1 MLKLSSVKI
10 NVDATKYAGRFF
22 LTAENGEGEELH
34 PSQWKSQL
42 FLWHEDT
49 HYGTLL
55 QDRMAD
61 GGIVV
66 SHWELLTLLAQE
78 HFSGMVE
85 WDWDETGQACNAI
98 APVLYEAIEAGRWL
112 PRFDEWQETGLQFHI
127 PDEVWENFNEDFW
140 QQDLPD
146 GPSLAALTQQW
157 FEGSLNEAMAAG
169 GSEAM
174 KRIQK
179 LKEST
184 LTSEELHAYFDEK
197 RWSEW
202 IRGEEDEE
210 LPFSIGLR
218 ISEPLDEDET
228 WQLETILRDRKREK
242 RVISLTEDT
251 VPAGW
256 KPYLPQV
263 REEQERWLKMIPMLR
278 ESDGTLTDSLSEHD
292 AWDFLSVLSE
302 KLIDLD
308 IEILLPSWW
317 EAMKDAQVL
326 VKAKLKNTD
335 TSYRPSFVGLNAML
349 DFDWRLSM
357 NGVNLSEDDFNK
369 LVDDQRRLVKIRGQ
383 WMKLDP
389 AMIRRIQQMMT
400 KAKQEGISIQDMLE
414 QELVPRDE
422 EDGALDDE
430 DDEYDPYK
438 YARIQLELNRSLKK
452 LVSQLTNVSSI
463 PLVETPDA
471 FHGELRPYQ
480 QLGMSWMLFLRK
492 FGFGACLADDMGLGK
507 TVQLITYLL
516 HIRSDEKPETPAL
529 IIAPTSVL
537 GNWQREI
544 EKFAPDLKVHLHY
557 GSSRA
562 KEEKFFERISGMDI
576 VLTSYGLSHIDF
588 DELSGVEW
596 SCISLDEAQNIKNA
610 NTKQSRAIRKL
621 NGKHHVALTGT
632 PMENRLSELWSIF
645 DFLNHGYLGGFT
657 QYQKNYIAPIEKDE
671 SQEKVRE
678 LQAKIKPFLLRRTKK
693 DPEVELNLP
702 EKIEQKEYC
711 SLTAEQAALYEQ
723 LVQETLTKVETL
735 SGFERKGLILQM
747 LNQLK
752 QLCNHPAL
760 YLKEPDP
767 RSILTRSEK
776 MQKLKDI
783 VEAALESGE
792 GTLIFTQYISMG
804 EMIQEVMKKE
814 FGVDVPF
821 LNGSMAKAKRDELVD
836 RFQNGEF
843 PVFLLSLKAGGTGL
857 NLTAANHVVHYD
869 RWWNPAVEN
878 QATDRAYRIGQKR
891 FVHVHKLV
899 SSGTLEEKIDAMLE
913 KKQAL
918 NDEIIRS
925 DQWVTEL
932 SDQDLQS
939 LLVLE

>member
-10 NVDATKYAGRFF
+10 NVNTTEYEDRFF
-22 LTAENGEGEELH
+22 ITAENDEGKLLPPKE
-34 PSQWKSQL
+34 WKSQL
-42 FLWHEDT
+42 FLWHEESY
-49 HYGTLL
+49 YGTLL
-55 QDRMAD
+55 EDSVN
-61 GGIVV
+61 GITVTQ
-66 SHWELLTLLAQE
+66 WQLLTLLAGE
-78 HFSGMVE
+78 HFSSMIQ
-85 WDWDETGQACNAI
+85 WDWDETGQACIAI
-98 APVLYEAIEAGRWL
+98 APVIYEAVEAGRWL
-112 PRFDEWQETGLQFHI
+112 PRFEEWQEKGLQFHI
-127 PDEVWENFNEDFW
+127 PDEVWSNFNDEFW
-140 QQDLPD
+140 EEELPD
-146 GPSLAALTQQW
+146 GGPSLKNLTENW
-157 FEGSLNEAMAAG
+157 FQGALNEAMASG
-169 GSEAM
+169 GSSAM
-174 KRIQK
+174 QRIQK

-184 LTSEELHAYFDEK
+184 LTSEELDAYFDEK

-202 IRGEEDEE
+202 IAGEDEE

-218 ISEPLDEDET
+218 ISEPLDEDES
-228 WQLETILRDRKREK
+228 WELETILRDRKK
-242 RVISLTEDT
+242 TNRVISLAEDT
-251 VPAGW
+251 VPPSW
-256 KPYLPQV
+256 KKHLPDV
-263 REEQERWLKMIPMLR
+263 SEEQERWMKMMPILR
-278 ESDGTLTDSLSEHD
+278 DVDGSLRTALGEHD

-357 NGVNLSEDDFNK
+357 NGVNLSEDDFNQ
-369 LVDDQRRLVKIRGQ
+369 LVDNQRRLVKIRGQ

-414 QELVPRDE
+414 QELVPRDSDE
-422 EDGALDDE
+422 SELEPDDDE
-430 DDEYDPYK
+430 HDPYK
-438 YARIQLELNRSLKK
+438 YAKIQLELNRSMKK
-452 LVSQLTNVSSI
+452 MIHQLTNVSSI
-463 PLVETPDA
+463 PLTETPDA
-471 FHGELRPYQ
+471 FIGELRPYQ

-507 TVQLITYLL
+507 TVQLITYLQ
-516 HIRSDEKPETPAL
+516 HVKETEKPETPSL
-529 IIAPTSVL
+529 IVAPTSVL
-537 GNWQREI
+537 GNWQREL

-557 GSSRA
+557 GPTRTKGEQFA
-562 KEEKFFERISGMDI
+562 KEIKGIDV

-588 DELSGVEW
+588 EELSEVDW
-596 SCISLDEAQNIKNA
+596 TSISLDEAQNIKNA

-621 NGKHHVALTGT
+621 SGKHHIALTGT

-671 SQEKVRE
+671 SEEKVKE

-702 EKIEQKEYC
+702 EKLEQKEYC
-711 SLTAEQAALYEQ
+711 HLTTEQAALYEQ
-723 LVQETLTKVETL
+723 LVKDTLAKIETL

-767 RSILTRSEK
+767 KSILSRSEK

-783 VEAALESGE
+783 VETALESGE
-792 GTLIFTQYISMG
+792 ACLIFTQYISMG
-804 EMIQEVMKKE
+804 EMIQEVMKEE
-814 FGVDVPF
+814 FNVDVPF
-821 LNGSMAKAKRDELVD
+821 LNGSMAKGKRDELVEK
-836 RFQNGEF
+836 FQNGNF

-878 QATDRAYRIGQKR
+878 QATDRAYRIGQQR

-899 SSGTLEEKIDAMLE
+899 SSGTLEEKIDAMLT

-932 SDQDLQS
+932 SDKDLES

>member
-1 MLKLSSVKI
+1 MSIQLNMKTASSLQPKMMKVSLLPPK
-10 NVDATKYAGRFF
+10 D
-22 LTAENGEGEELH
+22 
-34 PSQWKSQL
+34 WKSQL
-42 FLWHEDT
+42 FLWHEESY
-49 HYGTLL
+49 YGTLL
-55 QDRMAD
+55 NDS
-61 GGIVV
+61 IVKNGVKV
-66 SHWELLTLLAQE
+66 SKWQLLTLLAGEQ
-78 HFSGMVE
+78 FSGMIQ
-85 WDWDETGQACNAI
+85 WDWDETGQACIAI
-98 APVLYEAIEAGRWL
+98 APIIYEAIEAGRWL
-112 PRFDEWQETGLQFHI
+112 PRFEEWQEKGLQFHI
-127 PDEVWENFNEDFW
+127 PDEIWSNFNDEFW
-140 QQDLPD
+140 QDELPD
-146 GPSLAALTQQW
+146 GGPSLKSLTEDWFQGALQ
-157 FEGSLNEAMAAG
+157 EAMEIG
-169 GSEAM
+169 GSSAM

-179 LKEST
+179 LKGST
-184 LTSEELHAYFDEK
+184 LTSEELGAYFDEK

-202 IRGEEDEE
+202 ISGEDQD
-210 LPFSIGLR
+210 LPFSMGLR
-218 ISEPLDEDET
+218 ISEPLDEDES
-228 WQLETILRDRKREK
+228 WELETILRDRKK
-242 RVISLTEDT
+242 TNRVISLTEDT
-251 VPAGW
+251 VPSAW
-256 KPYLPQV
+256 KSFLPEV
-263 REEQERWLKMIPMLR
+263 REEQERWKKMIPLLR
-278 ESDGTLTDSLSEHD
+278 DPDGSLTTGLGEHD

-317 EAMKDAQVL
+317 EAMKDAQVM

-357 NGVNLSEDDFNK
+357 NGVNLSEEDFNQ

-400 KAKQEGISIQDMLE
+400 KAKKEGISIQDMLE
-414 QELVPRDE
+414 QELVPRDA
-422 EDGALDDE
+422 EDETEIESDDE
-430 DDEYDPYK
+430 HDPYK

-463 PLVETPDA
+463 PLTETPTA
-471 FHGELRPYQ
+471 FQGELRPYQ

-516 HIRSDEKPETPAL
+516 HIKETEKPETPSL

-537 GNWQREI
+537 GNWQREL
-544 EKFAPDLKVHLHY
+544 EKFSPELKVHLHY
-557 GSSRA
+557 GPTRA
-562 KEEKFFERISGMDI
+562 KGETFASNIKDVDV
-576 VLTSYGLSHIDF
+576 VLTSYGLSHIDY
-588 DELSGVEW
+588 DELSEVTW
-596 SCISLDEAQNIKNA
+596 SSISLDEAQNIKNA

-621 NGKHHVALTGT
+621 SGKHHIALTGT

-657 QYQKNYIAPIEKDE
+657 HYQKNYIAPIEKDE
-671 SQEKVRE
+671 SEEKVKE

-723 LVQETLTKVETL
+723 LIQETFSKIETL

-776 MQKLKDI
+776 MQKLKEI

-792 GTLIFTQYISMG
+792 ACLIFTQYISMG

-814 FGVDVPF
+814 FAVDVPF
-821 LNGSMAKAKRDELVD
+821 LNGSMAKGKRDELVEK
-836 RFQNGEF
+836 FQNGEF
-843 PVFLLSLKAGGTGL
+843 PCLPSFLESRRNRLKSNRCQSRRPL
-857 NLTAANHVVHYD
+857 RPL
-869 RWWNPAVEN
+869 VEPGS
-878 QATDRAYRIGQKR
+878 RK
-891 FVHVHKLV
+891 
-899 SSGTLEEKIDAMLE
+899 SSH
-913 KKQAL
+913 
-918 NDEIIRS
+918 
-925 DQWVTEL
+925 
-932 SDQDLQS
+932 
-939 LLVLE
+939 

>member
-10 NVDATKYAGRFF
+10 NVHTTEYEDRFF
-22 LTAENGEGEELH
+22 ITAENDEGKRLSPKE
-34 PSQWKSQL
+34 WKGQL
-42 FLWHEDT
+42 FLWHEESF
-49 HYGTLL
+49 YGTL
-55 QDRMAD
+55 MEESND
-61 GGIVV
+61 GIPVTQ
-66 SHWELLTLLAQE
+66 WQFLTLLAGE
-78 HFSGMVE
+78 HFSSMIQ
-85 WDWDETGQACNAI
+85 WDWDETGQACIAI
-98 APVLYEAIEAGRWL
+98 APVIYEAVEAGHWL
-112 PRFDEWQETGLQFHI
+112 PRFQEWQEKGLQFHI
-127 PDEVWENFNEDFW
+127 PDEVWSNFNDEFW
-140 QQDLPD
+140 EEELPD
-146 GPSLAALTQQW
+146 GGPSLKTLTESW
-157 FEGSLNEAMAAG
+157 FQGALNEAMASG
-169 GSEAM
+169 GSSAM

-184 LTSEELHAYFDEK
+184 LTSEELDAYFDEK

-202 IRGEEDEE
+202 IAGADEE
-210 LPFSIGLR
+210 LPFSIGIR
-218 ISEPLDEDET
+218 ISEPLDEDES
-228 WQLETILRDRKREK
+228 WELETILRDRKK
-242 RVISLTEDT
+242 TSKIVSLAEDT
-251 VPAGW
+251 VPPSW
-256 KPYLPQV
+256 KKHLPDV
-263 REEQERWLKMIPMLR
+263 SEEQERWMKMMPILR
-278 ESDGTLTDSLSEHD
+278 DADGSLRTALGEHD

-335 TSYRPSFVGLNAML
+335 TSYRKSFVGLNAML

-357 NGVNLSEDDFNK
+357 NGVNLSEDDFNQ
-369 LVDDQRRLVKIRGQ
+369 LVDNQRRLVKIRGQ

-400 KAKQEGISIQDMLE
+400 KAKEEGISIQDMLE
-414 QELVPRDE
+414 QELVPRDSDE
-422 EDGALDDE
+422 SELDPDDDE
-430 DDEYDPYK
+430 HDPYK
-438 YARIQLELNRSLKK
+438 YARIQLELNRSMKK
-452 LVSQLTNVSSI
+452 MIHQLTNVSSI
-463 PLVETPDA
+463 PLTETPHE
-471 FHGELRPYQ
+471 FIGELRPYQ

-507 TVQLITYLL
+507 TVQLITYLQYVKEN
-516 HIRSDEKPETPAL
+516 EKPETPSL
-529 IIAPTSVL
+529 IVAPTSVL
-537 GNWQREI
+537 GNWQREL

-557 GSSRA
+557 GPTRA
-562 KEEKFFERISGMDI
+562 KGEAFAAEIKDVDV

-588 DELSGVEW
+588 DELSEVVW
-596 SCISLDEAQNIKNA
+596 TSISLDEAQNIKNA

-621 NGKHHVALTGT
+621 SGKHHIALTGT

-671 SQEKVRE
+671 DEDKVKE

-702 EKIEQKEYC
+702 EKLEQKEYC
-711 SLTAEQAALYEQ
+711 HLTAEQAALYEQ
-723 LVQETLTKVETL
+723 LVKDTLAKIETL

-767 RSILTRSEK
+767 KSILSRSEK

-783 VEAALESGE
+783 VETALESGE
-792 GTLIFTQYISMG
+792 ACLIFTQYISMG
-804 EMIQEVMKKE
+804 EMIQEVMKEE
-814 FGVDVPF
+814 FDVDAPF
-821 LNGSMAKAKRDELVD
+821 LNGSTAKGKRDELVEK
-836 RFQNGEF
+836 FQNGEF

-899 SSGTLEEKIDAMLE
+899 SSGTLEEKIDAMLM

-932 SDQDLQS
+932 SDQDLES

>member
-10 NVDATKYAGRFF
+10 NVDATKYEDRFY
-22 LTAENGEGEELH
+22 LTAENVDGDLIS
-34 PSQWKSQL
+34 PSEWKSQL
-42 FLWHEDT
+42 FLWHEESK
-49 HYGTLL
+49 YGTLL
-55 QDRMAD
+55 NDAVV
-61 GGIVV
+61 GEGIVV
-66 SHWELLTLLAQE
+66 SKWQLLTLLAQE
-78 HFSGMVE
+78 HFSGMVD

-98 APVLYEAIEAGRWL
+98 APVIYEAIEAGRWL
-112 PRFDEWQETGLQFHI
+112 PRFQEWQESGLQFHI
-127 PDEVWENFNEDFW
+127 PDEVWKNFNEEFW
-140 QQDLPD
+140 QQDLPE
-146 GPSLAALTQQW
+146 GPSLSTLTQQW

-218 ISEPLDEDET
+218 IAEPLDEDET
-228 WQLETILRDRKREK
+228 WQLETILRDRKKEK
-242 RVISLTEDT
+242 RVISLAEDT
-251 VPAGW
+251 VPPSW
-256 KPYLPQV
+256 KRYLPQV
-263 REEQERWLKMIPMLR
+263 REEQERWLKMMPILR
-278 ESDGTLTDSLSEHD
+278 DPDGSLTDSLSEQD

-357 NGVNLSEDDFNK
+357 NGVNLSEEDFNK

-414 QELVPRDE
+414 QELVPKDE
-422 EDGALDDE
+422 EDDAVDSDDE
-430 DDEYDPYK
+430 DDPYK
-438 YARIQLELNRSLKK
+438 YARIQLELNRSMKK

-463 PLVETPDA
+463 PVVETPET
-471 FHGELRPYQ
+471 FIGELRPYQ

-492 FGFGACLADDMGLGK
+492 FSFGACLADDMGLGK

-516 HIRSDEKPETPAL
+516 HVKSAEKLKTPAL

-544 EKFAPDLKVHLHY
+544 EKFAPDFRVHLHY
-557 GSSRA
+557 GPSRA
-562 KEEKFFERISGMDI
+562 KEEKFAGRIEGMDI

-588 DELSGVEW
+588 EELSLVDW
-596 SCISLDEAQNIKNA
+596 SSISLDEAQNIKNA

-621 NGKHHVALTGT
+621 NGKHHIALTGT
-632 PMENRLSELWSIF
+632 PMENRLSELWAIF

-671 SQEKVRE
+671 SEEKVRE

-723 LVQETLTKVETL
+723 LVQETLSKIETL

-767 RSILTRSEK
+767 KSILTRSEK

-783 VEAALESGE
+783 VETALESGE
-792 GTLIFTQYISMG
+792 ATLIFTQYISMG
-804 EMIQEVMKKE
+804 EMIQEVIKKE
-814 FGVDVPF
+814 FAVDVPF
-821 LNGSMAKAKRDELVD
+821 LNGSMAKGKRDELVE
-836 RFQNGEF
+836 RFQNGDF

-891 FVHVHKLV
+891 FVHVHKMV
-899 SSGTLEEKIDAMLE
+899 ASGTLEEKIDAMLE

>member
-10 NVDATKYAGRFF
+10 NVDATKYEDRFF
-22 LTAENGEGEELH
+22 LTAENRDGVLLP
-34 PSQWKSQL
+34 PSEWKSQL
-42 FLWHEDT
+42 FLWHEESK
-49 HYGTLL
+49 YGTLL
-55 QDRMAD
+55 NDTIVSD
-61 GGIVV
+61 GIVV
-66 SHWELLTLLAQE
+66 SKWQLLTLLAQE
-78 HFSGMVE
+78 HFSGMVD

-98 APVLYEAIEAGRWL
+98 APVIYEAIEAGRWL
-112 PRFDEWQETGLQFHI
+112 PRFQEWQESGLQFHI
-127 PDEVWENFNEDFW
+127 PDEVWKNFNEEFW

-146 GPSLAALTQQW
+146 GPSLSTLTQQW

-202 IRGEEDEE
+202 ISGEEDEE
-210 LPFSIGLR
+210 LPFSVGLR

-228 WQLETILRDRKREK
+228 WQLETILRDRKKEK
-242 RVISLTEDT
+242 RVISLAEDT
-251 VPAGW
+251 VPTSW
-256 KPYLPQV
+256 KRYLPQV
-263 REEQERWLKMIPMLR
+263 REEQERWLKMMPILR
-278 ESDGTLTDSLSEHD
+278 NQDGSLTDSLSEQD
-292 AWDFLSVLSE
+292 AWDFLSVLSV

-357 NGVNLSEDDFNK
+357 NGVNLSEEDFNK

-422 EDGALDDE
+422 EDDAVE
-430 DDEYDPYK
+430 PDDEYDPYT

-463 PLVETPDA
+463 PLVETPED

-516 HIRSDEKPETPAL
+516 HVKTTEKPETPAL

-537 GNWQREI
+537 GNWQRELK
-544 EKFAPDLKVHLHY
+544 KFAPDLKVHLHY
-557 GSSRA
+557 GPSRA
-562 KEEKFFERISGMDI
+562 KEEKFSERTADMDI

-588 DELSGVEW
+588 EELSLVDW
-596 SCISLDEAQNIKNA
+596 SSISLDEAQNIKNA

-621 NGKHHVALTGT
+621 TGKHHIALTGT

-723 LVQETLTKVETL
+723 LVQETLSKIETL

-767 RSILTRSEK
+767 KMILTRSEK

-783 VEAALESGE
+783 VETALESGE
-792 GTLIFTQYISMG
+792 AVLIFTQYISMG
-804 EMIQEVMKKE
+804 EMIQEVIKE
-814 FGVDVPF
+814 EFAVDVPF
-821 LNGSMAKAKRDELVD
+821 LNGSMAKGKRDELVE
-836 RFQNGEF
+836 RFQNGDF

-857 NLTAANHVVHYD
+857 NLTAANHVIHYD

-878 QATDRAYRIGQKR
+878 QATDRAYRIGQQR
-891 FVHVHKLV
+891 FVHVHKMV
-899 SSGTLEEKIDAMLE
+899 ASGTLEEKIDAMLE

>member
-10 NVDATKYAGRFF
+10 NVHTTEYEDRFF
-22 LTAENGEGEELH
+22 ITAENEEGELL
-34 PSQWKSQL
+34 PPKDWKGQL
-42 FLWHEDT
+42 FLWHEESY
-49 HYGTLL
+49 YGTLL
-55 QDRMAD
+55 EETD
-61 GGIVV
+61 GGIPVTK
-66 SHWELLTLLAQE
+66 WQFLTLLAGE
-78 HFSGMVE
+78 HFSSMIQ
-85 WDWDETGQACNAI
+85 WDWDETGQACIAI
-98 APVLYEAIEAGRWL
+98 APVIYEAVEAGRWL
-112 PRFDEWQETGLQFHI
+112 PRFEEWQEKGLQFHI
-127 PDEVWENFNEDFW
+127 PDEVWSNFNDEFW
-140 QQDLPD
+140 EEELHGG
-146 GPSLAALTQQW
+146 GPSLKTLTKNW
-157 FEGSLNEAMAAG
+157 FQGSLNEAMASG
-169 GSEAM
+169 GSSAM

-179 LKEST
+179 LKDST
-184 LTSEELHAYFDEK
+184 LTSEELDAYFDEK
-197 RWSEW
+197 RWSDW
-202 IRGEEDEE
+202 IAGSDEE

-218 ISEPLDEDET
+218 ITEPLDEDES
-228 WQLETILRDRKREK
+228 WELETILRDRKKTSRI
-242 RVISLTEDT
+242 ISLTEDT
-251 VPAGW
+251 VPPSW
-256 KPYLPQV
+256 KKHLPDV
-263 REEQERWLKMIPMLR
+263 SEEQERWRKMLPILR
-278 ESDGTLTDSLSEHD
+278 DTDGSLRTSLGEHD

-335 TSYRPSFVGLNAML
+335 TSYRKSFVGLNAML

-357 NGVNLSEDDFNK
+357 NGVNLSEDDFNQ

-414 QELVPRDE
+414 QELVPRD
-422 EDGALDDE
+422 DDE
-430 DDEYDPYK
+430 TELDPDDNEHDPYK
-438 YARIQLELNRSLKK
+438 YARIQLELNRSMKK
-452 LVSQLTNVSSI
+452 MIHQLTNVSTI
-463 PLVETPDA
+463 PLTDTPDS
-471 FHGELRPYQ
+471 FIGELRPYQ

-507 TVQLITYLL
+507 TVQLITYLQ
-516 HIRSDEKPETPAL
+516 HVKETEKPETPSL
-529 IIAPTSVL
+529 IVAPTSVL
-537 GNWQREI
+537 GNWQREL

-557 GSSRA
+557 GSTRA
-562 KEEKFFERISGMDI
+562 KGESFAAAIKDTDV
-576 VLTSYGLSHIDF
+576 VLTSYGLSHIDY
-588 DELSGVEW
+588 DELSLVEW
-596 SCISLDEAQNIKNA
+596 TSISLDEAQNIKNA

-621 NGKHHVALTGT
+621 SGKHHIALTGT

-671 SQEKVRE
+671 DEAKVKE

-702 EKIEQKEYC
+702 EKLEQKEYC
-711 SLTAEQAALYEQ
+711 HLTAEQAALYEQ
-723 LVQETLTKVETL
+723 LVKDTLAKIETL

-767 RSILTRSEK
+767 KSILSRSEK

-783 VEAALESGE
+783 VETALESGE
-792 GTLIFTQYISMG
+792 ACLIFTQYISMG
-804 EMIQEVMKKE
+804 EMIQEVMKE
-814 FGVDVPF
+814 QFDVDVPF
-821 LNGSMAKAKRDELVD
+821 LNGSMTKGKRDELVEK
-836 RFQNGEF
+836 FQNGEF

-878 QATDRAYRIGQKR
+878 QATDRAYRIGQQR

-899 SSGTLEEKIDAMLE
+899 SSGTLEEKIDAMLM

-932 SDQDLQS
+932 SDQDLES

>member
-1 MLKLSSVKI
+1 
-10 NVDATKYAGRFF
+10 
-22 LTAENGEGEELH
+22 
-34 PSQWKSQL
+34 
-42 FLWHEDT
+42 
-49 HYGTLL
+49 
-55 QDRMAD
+55 
-61 GGIVV
+61 
-66 SHWELLTLLAQE
+66 
-78 HFSGMVE
+78 
-85 WDWDETGQACNAI
+85 
-98 APVLYEAIEAGRWL
+98 
-112 PRFDEWQETGLQFHI
+112 
-127 PDEVWENFNEDFW
+127 
-140 QQDLPD
+140 
-146 GPSLAALTQQW
+146 
-157 FEGSLNEAMAAG
+157 
-169 GSEAM
+169 M
-174 KRIQK
+174 KMM
-179 LKEST
+179 
-184 LTSEELHAYFDEK
+184 
-197 RWSEW
+197 
-202 IRGEEDEE
+202 
-210 LPFSIGLR
+210 P
-218 ISEPLDEDET
+218 
-228 WQLETILRDRKREK
+228 ILRD
-242 RVISLTEDT
+242 VDGSLHT
-251 VPAGW
+251 ALG
-256 KPYLPQV
+256 
-263 REEQERWLKMIPMLR
+263 
-278 ESDGTLTDSLSEHD
+278 EHD

-357 NGVNLSEDDFNK
+357 NGVNLSEDDFNQ
-369 LVDDQRRLVKIRGQ
+369 LVDNQRRLVKIRGQ

-414 QELVPRDE
+414 QELVPRDSDE
-422 EDGALDDE
+422 SELEPDDDE
-430 DDEYDPYK
+430 HDPYK
-438 YARIQLELNRSLKK
+438 YAKIQLELNRSMKK
-452 LVSQLTNVSSI
+452 MIHQLTNVSSI
-463 PLVETPDA
+463 PLTETPDA
-471 FHGELRPYQ
+471 FIGELRPYQ

-507 TVQLITYLL
+507 TVQLITYLQ
-516 HIRSDEKPETPAL
+516 HVKEAEKPETPSL
-529 IIAPTSVL
+529 IVAPTSVL
-537 GNWQREI
+537 GNWQREL

-557 GSSRA
+557 GPTRTKGEQFA
-562 KEEKFFERISGMDI
+562 KEIKGIDV

-588 DELSGVEW
+588 EELSEVVW
-596 SCISLDEAQNIKNA
+596 TSISLDEAQNIKNA

-621 NGKHHVALTGT
+621 SGKHHIALTGT

-671 SQEKVRE
+671 SEEKVKE

-702 EKIEQKEYC
+702 EKLEQKEYC
-711 SLTAEQAALYEQ
+711 HLTTEQAALYEQ
-723 LVQETLTKVETL
+723 LVKDTLAKIETL

-767 RSILTRSEK
+767 KSILSRSEK

-783 VEAALESGE
+783 VETALESGE
-792 GTLIFTQYISMG
+792 ACLIFTQYISMG
-804 EMIQEVMKKE
+804 EMIQEVMKEE
-814 FGVDVPF
+814 FNVDVPF
-821 LNGSMAKAKRDELVD
+821 LNGSMAKGKRDELVEK
-836 RFQNGEF
+836 FQNGNF

-878 QATDRAYRIGQKR
+878 QATDRAYRIGQQR

-899 SSGTLEEKIDAMLE
+899 SSGTLEEKIDAMLT

-932 SDQDLQS
+932 SDHDLES

>member
-10 NVDATKYAGRFF
+10 NVNTTEYEDRFF
-22 LTAENGEGEELH
+22 ITAENDEGELLPPKE
-34 PSQWKSQL
+34 WKGQL
-42 FLWHEDT
+42 FLWHEESY
-49 HYGTLL
+49 YGTLPEESTN
-55 QDRMAD
+55 
-61 GGIVV
+61 GITVTQ
-66 SHWELLTLLAQE
+66 WQLLTLLAGE
-78 HFSGMVE
+78 HFSSMIQ
-85 WDWDETGQACNAI
+85 WDWDETGQACIAI
-98 APVLYEAIEAGRWL
+98 APVIYEAVEAGRWL
-112 PRFDEWQETGLQFHI
+112 PRFQEWQEKGLQFHI
-127 PDEVWENFNEDFW
+127 PDEVWSNFNNEFW
-140 QQDLPD
+140 EEELPD
-146 GPSLAALTQQW
+146 GGPSLKTLTENW
-157 FEGSLNEAMAAG
+157 FQGALNEAMASG
-169 GSEAM
+169 GSSAL

-184 LTSEELHAYFDEK
+184 LTSEELDAYFDEK

-202 IRGEEDEE
+202 IAGEDEE

-218 ISEPLDEDET
+218 ISEPLDEDES
-228 WQLETILRDRKREK
+228 WELETILRDRKK
-242 RVISLTEDT
+242 QNRVISLAEDT
-251 VPAGW
+251 VPPSW
-256 KPYLPQV
+256 KKYLPDV
-263 REEQERWLKMIPMLR
+263 SEEQERWMKMMPILR
-278 ESDGTLTDSLSEHD
+278 DVDGSLRTALGEHD

-357 NGVNLSEDDFNK
+357 NGVNLSEDDFNQ
-369 LVDDQRRLVKIRGQ
+369 LVDNQRRLVKIRGQ

-414 QELVPRDE
+414 QELVPRDSDE
-422 EDGALDDE
+422 SDLEPDDDE
-430 DDEYDPYK
+430 HDPYK
-438 YARIQLELNRSLKK
+438 YAKIQLELNRSMKK
-452 LVSQLTNVSSI
+452 MIHQLTNVSSI
-463 PLVETPDA
+463 PLTETPEA
-471 FHGELRPYQ
+471 FIGELRPYQ
-480 QLGMSWMLFLRK
+480 QLGMSWMLFLRE

-507 TVQLITYLL
+507 TVQLITYLQ
-516 HIRSDEKPETPAL
+516 HIKETEKPETPSL
-529 IIAPTSVL
+529 IVAPTSVL
-537 GNWQREI
+537 GNWQREL

-557 GSSRA
+557 GPTRA
-562 KEEKFFERISGMDI
+562 KSEQFAAEIKGVDV

-588 DELSGVEW
+588 DELSEVVW
-596 SCISLDEAQNIKNA
+596 TSISLDEAQNIKNA

-621 NGKHHVALTGT
+621 SGKHHIALTGT

-671 SQEKVRE
+671 SEEKVKE

-702 EKIEQKEYC
+702 EKLEQKEYC
-711 SLTAEQAALYEQ
+711 HLTTEQAALYEQ
-723 LVQETLTKVETL
+723 LVKDTLAKIETL

-767 RSILTRSEK
+767 KSILSRSEK

-783 VEAALESGE
+783 VETALESGE
-792 GTLIFTQYISMG
+792 ACLIFTQYISMG
-804 EMIQEVMKKE
+804 EMIQEVMKEE
-814 FGVDVPF
+814 FNVDVPF
-821 LNGSMAKAKRDELVD
+821 LNGSMTKGKRDEIVEK
-836 RFQNGEF
+836 FQNGEF

-878 QATDRAYRIGQKR
+878 QATDRAYRIGQQR

-899 SSGTLEEKIDAMLE
+899 SSGTLEEKIDAMLT

-932 SDQDLQS
+932 SDQDLES

>member
-10 NVDATKYAGRFF
+10 NVNTTEYEDRFF
-22 LTAENGEGEELH
+22 ITAENDEGKLLPPKE
-34 PSQWKSQL
+34 WKSQL
-42 FLWHEDT
+42 FLWHEESY
-49 HYGTLL
+49 YGTLL
-55 QDRMAD
+55 EDSAI
-61 GGIVV
+61 GITVTQ
-66 SHWELLTLLAQE
+66 WQLLTLLAGE
-78 HFSGMVE
+78 HFSSMIQ
-85 WDWDETGQACNAI
+85 WDWDETGQACIAI
-98 APVLYEAIEAGRWL
+98 APVIYEAVEAGRWL
-112 PRFDEWQETGLQFHI
+112 PRFEEWQEKGLQFHI
-127 PDEVWENFNEDFW
+127 PDEVWSNFNDEFW
-140 QQDLPD
+140 EEELPD
-146 GPSLAALTQQW
+146 GGPSLKNLTENW
-157 FEGSLNEAMAAG
+157 FQGALNEAMASG
-169 GSEAM
+169 GSSAM
-174 KRIQK
+174 QRIQK

-184 LTSEELHAYFDEK
+184 LTSEELDAYFDEK

-202 IRGEEDEE
+202 IAGEDEE

-218 ISEPLDEDET
+218 ISEPLDEDES
-228 WQLETILRDRKREK
+228 WELETILRDRKK
-242 RVISLTEDT
+242 TNRVISLAEDT
-251 VPAGW
+251 VPPSW
-256 KPYLPQV
+256 KKHLPDV
-263 REEQERWLKMIPMLR
+263 SEEQERWMKMMPILR
-278 ESDGTLTDSLSEHD
+278 DVDGSLRTALGEHD

-357 NGVNLSEDDFNK
+357 NGVNLSEDDFNQ
-369 LVDDQRRLVKIRGQ
+369 LVDNQRRLVKIRGQ

-389 AMIRRIQQMMT
+389 AMIRRIQQMMS

-414 QELVPRDE
+414 QELVPRDSDE
-422 EDGALDDE
+422 SELEPDDDE
-430 DDEYDPYK
+430 HDPYK
-438 YARIQLELNRSLKK
+438 YAKIQLELNRSMKK
-452 LVSQLTNVSSI
+452 MIHQLTNVSSI
-463 PLVETPDA
+463 PLTETPDA
-471 FHGELRPYQ
+471 FIGELRPYQ

-492 FGFGACLADDMGLGK
+492 FSFGACLADDMGLGK
-507 TVQLITYLL
+507 TVQLITYLQ
-516 HIRSDEKPETPAL
+516 HVKETEKPETPSL
-529 IIAPTSVL
+529 IVAPTSVL
-537 GNWQREI
+537 GNWQREL

-557 GSSRA
+557 GPTRTKGEQFA
-562 KEEKFFERISGMDI
+562 KEIKGIDV

-588 DELSGVEW
+588 EELSEVDW
-596 SCISLDEAQNIKNA
+596 TSISLDEAQNIKNA

-621 NGKHHVALTGT
+621 SGKHHIALTGT

-671 SQEKVRE
+671 SEEKVKE

-702 EKIEQKEYC
+702 EKLEQKEYC
-711 SLTAEQAALYEQ
+711 HLTTEQAALYEQ
-723 LVQETLTKVETL
+723 LVKDTLAKIETL

-767 RSILTRSEK
+767 KSILSRSEK

-783 VEAALESGE
+783 VETALESGE
-792 GTLIFTQYISMG
+792 ACLIFTQYISMG
-804 EMIQEVMKKE
+804 EMIQEVMKEE
-814 FGVDVPF
+814 FNVDVPF
-821 LNGSMAKAKRDELVD
+821 LNGSMAKGKRDELVEK
-836 RFQNGEF
+836 FQNGNF

-878 QATDRAYRIGQKR
+878 QATDRAYRIGQQR

-899 SSGTLEEKIDAMLE
+899 SSGTLEEKIDAMLT

-932 SDQDLQS
+932 SDKDLES

>member
-10 NVDATKYAGRFF
+10 NVDAAKYEDRFF
-22 LTAENGEGEELH
+22 LTAENGNGNLIP
-34 PSQWKSQL
+34 PSEWKSQL
-42 FLWHEDT
+42 FLWHEESN
-49 HYGTLL
+49 YGTLL
-55 QDRMAD
+55 NDMIVSD
-61 GGIVV
+61 GIVV
-66 SHWELLTLLAQE
+66 SKWQLLSLLAQE
-78 HFSGMVE
+78 HFSGTVD

-98 APVLYEAIEAGRWL
+98 APVIYEAIEAGRWL
-112 PRFDEWQETGLQFHI
+112 PRFQEWKETGLQFHI
-127 PDEVWENFNEDFW
+127 PDEVWKNFNEEFW
-140 QQDLPD
+140 QQDLPE
-146 GPSLAALTQQW
+146 GLSLSTLTQQW

-218 ISEPLDEDET
+218 IAEPLDEDET
-228 WQLETILRDRKREK
+228 WQLETILRDRKKEK
-242 RVISLTEDT
+242 RVISLAEDT
-251 VPAGW
+251 VPPSW
-256 KPYLPQV
+256 IRFLPQV
-263 REEQERWLKMIPMLR
+263 REEQERWLKMMPILR
-278 ESDGTLTDSLSEHD
+278 DPDGSLTDSLSEQD

-357 NGVNLSEDDFNK
+357 NGVNLSEEDFNK

-422 EDGALDDE
+422 EDDAGE
-430 DDEYDPYK
+430 SDDEYDPYK

-463 PLVETPDA
+463 PVVKTPEN
-471 FHGELRPYQ
+471 FIGELRPYQ

-516 HIRSDEKPETPAL
+516 HVKAAEKPETPAL

-544 EKFAPDLKVHLHY
+544 EKFSPDLKVHLHY
-557 GSSRA
+557 GPSRA
-562 KEEKFFERISGMDI
+562 KEEKFSERIADMDI

-588 DELSGVEW
+588 EELSLVDW
-596 SCISLDEAQNIKNA
+596 SSISLDEAQNIKNA

-621 NGKHHVALTGT
+621 TGKHHIALTGT

-671 SQEKVRE
+671 SEEKVRE

-723 LVQETLTKVETL
+723 LVQETLSKIETL

-767 RSILTRSEK
+767 KSILTRSEK

-783 VEAALESGE
+783 VETALESGE
-792 GTLIFTQYISMG
+792 AALIFTQYISMG
-804 EMIQEVMKKE
+804 EMIQEVIKKE
-814 FGVDVPF
+814 FAVDVPF
-821 LNGSMAKAKRDELVD
+821 LNGSMAKGKRDELVE
-836 RFQNGEF
+836 RFQNGDF

-857 NLTAANHVVHYD
+857 NLTAANHVIHYD

-878 QATDRAYRIGQKR
+878 QATDRAYRIGQQR
-891 FVHVHKLV
+891 FVHVHKMV
-899 SSGTLEEKIDAMLE
+899 ASGTLEEKIDAMLE

>member
-10 NVDATKYAGRFF
+10 NVHTTEYEDRFF
-22 LTAENGEGEELH
+22 ITAENDKGELL
-34 PSQWKSQL
+34 PPKDWKGQL
-42 FLWHEDT
+42 FLWHEESY
-49 HYGTLL
+49 YGTLL
-55 QDRMAD
+55 QEEDN
-61 GGIVV
+61 GIPVTQ
-66 SHWELLTLLAQE
+66 WQFLTLLAGE
-78 HFSGMVE
+78 HFSSMIQ
-85 WDWDETGQACNAI
+85 WDWDETGQACIAI
-98 APVLYEAIEAGRWL
+98 APVMYEALEEGRWL
-112 PRFDEWQETGLQFHI
+112 PRFGEWQETGLQFHI
-127 PDEVWENFNEDFW
+127 PDEVWGNFNDEFW
-140 QQDLPD
+140 EETLPD
-146 GPSLAALTQQW
+146 GGPSLKKLTENW
-157 FEGSLNEAMAAG
+157 FQGALNEAMASG
-169 GSEAM
+169 GSHAM

-179 LKEST
+179 LKDST
-184 LTSEELHAYFDEK
+184 LTSEELDAYFDEK

-202 IRGEEDEE
+202 IAGADEE
-210 LPFSIGLR
+210 LPFSMGLR
-218 ISEPLDEDET
+218 ISEPLDEDES
-228 WQLETILRDRKREK
+228 WELETILRDRKRTN
-242 RVISLTEDT
+242 RVVSLTEDT
-251 VPAGW
+251 VPPSW
-256 KPYLPQV
+256 KKHLGEV
-263 REEQERWLKMIPMLR
+263 SEEQERWMKMLPILR
-278 ESDGTLTDSLSEHD
+278 DVDGSLRTSLGEHD

-357 NGVNLSEDDFNK
+357 NGVDLNEDDFNQ
-369 LVDDQRRLVKIRGQ
+369 LVNDQRRLVKIRGQ

-414 QELVPRDE
+414 QELVPRDSDE
-422 EDGALDDE
+422 SNVEE
-430 DDEYDPYK
+430 DDEGHDPFK
-438 YARIQLELNRSLKK
+438 YAKIQLELNRSMKK
-452 LVSQLTNVSSI
+452 MIHQLTNVSSI
-463 PLVETPDA
+463 PLTDTPAD
-471 FHGELRPYQ
+471 FQGELRPYQ

-492 FGFGACLADDMGLGK
+492 FNFGACLADDMGLGK
-507 TVQLITYLL
+507 TVQLITYLQ
-516 HIRSDEKPETPAL
+516 HVKETEKPEAPSL
-529 IIAPTSVL
+529 IVAPTSVL
-537 GNWQREI
+537 GNWQREL
-544 EKFAPDLKVHLHY
+544 EKFAPNLKVHLHY
-557 GSSRA
+557 GPTRA
-562 KEEKFFERISGMDI
+562 KGADFAGVIKGVDVI
-576 VLTSYGLSHIDF
+576 LTSYGLSHIDY
-588 DELSGVEW
+588 DELSEVEW
-596 SCISLDEAQNIKNA
+596 TSISLDEAQNIKNA

-621 NGKHHVALTGT
+621 TGKHHIALTGT

-671 SQEKVRE
+671 SEEKVKE

-702 EKIEQKEYC
+702 EKLEQKEYC
-711 SLTAEQAALYEQ
+711 HLTAEQAALYEQ
-723 LVQETLTKVETL
+723 LVKDTLAQIETV

-767 RSILTRSEK
+767 KSILSRSEK

-783 VEAALESGE
+783 VETALESGE
-792 GTLIFTQYISMG
+792 ACLIFTQYISMG
-804 EMIQEVMKKE
+804 EMIQDVMKKE
-814 FGVDVPF
+814 FDIKVPF
-821 LNGSMAKAKRDELVD
+821 LNGSMAKGKRDELVD
-836 RFQNGEF
+836 KFQKGEF

-899 SSGTLEEKIDAMLE
+899 SSGTLEEKIDAMLT

-932 SDQDLQS
+932 SDQDLES

>member
-10 NVDATKYAGRFF
+10 NVNTTEYEDRFF
-22 LTAENGEGEELH
+22 ITAENDEGKLLPPKE
-34 PSQWKSQL
+34 WKGQL
-42 FLWHEDT
+42 FLWHEESY
-49 HYGTLL
+49 YGTLL
-55 QDRMAD
+55 EDSAI
-61 GGIVV
+61 GIAVTQ
-66 SHWELLTLLAQE
+66 WQLLTLLAGE
-78 HFSGMVE
+78 HFSSMIQ
-85 WDWDETGQACNAI
+85 WDWDETGQACIAI
-98 APVLYEAIEAGRWL
+98 APVIYESVEAGRWL
-112 PRFDEWQETGLQFHI
+112 PRFEEWQEKGLQFHI
-127 PDEVWENFNEDFW
+127 PDEVWSNFNEEFW
-140 QQDLPD
+140 EEKLPD
-146 GPSLAALTQQW
+146 GGPSLKSLTENW
-157 FEGSLNEAMAAG
+157 FQGALNEAMALG
-169 GSEAM
+169 GSSAM

-184 LTSEELHAYFDEK
+184 LTSEELDAYFDEK

-202 IRGEEDEE
+202 IAGEDEE

-218 ISEPLDEDET
+218 ISEPLDEDES
-228 WQLETILRDRKREK
+228 WELETILRDRKK
-242 RVISLTEDT
+242 TNRVISLAEDT
-251 VPAGW
+251 VPPSW
-256 KPYLPQV
+256 KKHLPDV
-263 REEQERWLKMIPMLR
+263 SEEQERWMKMMPILR
-278 ESDGTLTDSLSEHD
+278 DVDGSLRTALGEHD

-357 NGVNLSEDDFNK
+357 NGVNLSEDDFNQ
-369 LVDDQRRLVKIRGQ
+369 LVDNQRRLVKIRGQ

-414 QELVPRDE
+414 QELVPRDSDE
-422 EDGALDDE
+422 SDLEPDE
-430 DDEYDPYK
+430 DEHDPYK
-438 YARIQLELNRSLKK
+438 YAKIQLELNRSMKK
-452 LVSQLTNVSSI
+452 MIHQLTNVSSI
-463 PLVETPDA
+463 PLTETPDA
-471 FHGELRPYQ
+471 FIGELRPYQ
-480 QLGMSWMLFLRK
+480 KLGMSWMLFLRK

-507 TVQLITYLL
+507 TVQLITYLQ
-516 HIRSDEKPETPAL
+516 HVKETEKPETPSL
-529 IIAPTSVL
+529 IVAPTSVL
-537 GNWQREI
+537 GNWQREL

-557 GSSRA
+557 GPTRSKGDQFA
-562 KEEKFFERISGMDI
+562 AEIKGVDV

-588 DELSGVEW
+588 EELSEVVW
-596 SCISLDEAQNIKNA
+596 TSISLDEAQNIKNA

-621 NGKHHVALTGT
+621 SGKHHIALTGT

-671 SQEKVRE
+671 SEEKVKE

-702 EKIEQKEYC
+702 EKLEQKEYC
-711 SLTAEQAALYEQ
+711 HLTAEQAALYEQ
-723 LVQETLTKVETL
+723 LVKDTLAKIETL

-767 RSILTRSEK
+767 KSILSRSEK

-783 VEAALESGE
+783 VETALESGE
-792 GTLIFTQYISMG
+792 ACLIFTQYISMG
-804 EMIQEVMKKE
+804 EMIQEVMKEE
-814 FGVDVPF
+814 FNVDVPF
-821 LNGSMAKAKRDELVD
+821 LNGSMAKGKRDELVEK
-836 RFQNGEF
+836 FQNGDF

-878 QATDRAYRIGQKR
+878 QATDRAYRIGQQR

-899 SSGTLEEKIDAMLE
+899 SSGTLEEKIDAMLT

-932 SDQDLQS
+932 SDHDLES

>member
-10 NVDATKYAGRFF
+10 NVDATKYEDRFY
-22 LTAENGEGEELH
+22 LTAENGDGDLIS
-34 PSQWKSQL
+34 PSEWKSQL
-42 FLWHEDT
+42 FLWHEESK
-49 HYGTLL
+49 YGTLL
-55 QDRMAD
+55 NDAVV
-61 GGIVV
+61 GEGIVV
-66 SHWELLTLLAQE
+66 SKWQLLTLLAQE
-78 HFSGMVE
+78 HFSGMVD

-98 APVLYEAIEAGRWL
+98 APVIYEAIEAGRWL
-112 PRFDEWQETGLQFHI
+112 PRFQEWQESGLQFHI
-127 PDEVWENFNEDFW
+127 PDEVWKNFNEEFW
-140 QQDLPD
+140 QQDLPE
-146 GPSLAALTQQW
+146 GQSLGTLTQQW

-210 LPFSIGLR
+210 LPFSIGMR
-218 ISEPLDEDET
+218 IAEPLDENET
-228 WQLETILRDRKREK
+228 WQLETILRDRKKEK
-242 RVISLTEDT
+242 RVISLAEDT
-251 VPAGW
+251 VPPSW
-256 KPYLPQV
+256 KRYLPQV
-263 REEQERWLKMIPMLR
+263 REEQERWLKMMPILR
-278 ESDGTLTDSLSEHD
+278 DPDGSLTDSLSEQD

-357 NGVNLSEDDFNK
+357 NGVNLSEEDFNK

-414 QELVPRDE
+414 QELVPKDE
-422 EDGALDDE
+422 EDDAVDSDDE
-430 DDEYDPYK
+430 DDPYK
-438 YARIQLELNRSLKK
+438 YARIQLELNRSMKK

-463 PLVETPDA
+463 PVVETPEN
-471 FHGELRPYQ
+471 FIGELRPYQ

-516 HIRSDEKPETPAL
+516 HVKTAEKPETPAL

-544 EKFAPDLKVHLHY
+544 EKFAPNLKVHLHY
-557 GSSRA
+557 GPSRA
-562 KEEKFFERISGMDI
+562 KEEKFAGRIEGMDI

-588 DELSGVEW
+588 EELSLVNW
-596 SCISLDEAQNIKNA
+596 SSISLDEAQNIKNA

-621 NGKHHVALTGT
+621 NGKHHIALTGT
-632 PMENRLSELWSIF
+632 PMENRLSELWAIF

-671 SQEKVRE
+671 SEEKVRE

-723 LVQETLTKVETL
+723 LVQETLSKIETL

-767 RSILTRSEK
+767 KSILTRSEK

-783 VEAALESGE
+783 VETALESGE
-792 GTLIFTQYISMG
+792 ATLIFTQYISMG
-804 EMIQEVMKKE
+804 EMIQEVIKKE
-814 FGVDVPF
+814 FAVDVPF
-821 LNGSMAKAKRDELVD
+821 LNGSMAKGKRDELVEK
-836 RFQNGEF
+836 FQNGDF

-891 FVHVHKLV
+891 FVHVHKMV
-899 SSGTLEEKIDAMLE
+899 ASGTLEEKIDAMLE

>member
-10 NVDATKYAGRFF
+10 NVNTTEYEDRFF
-22 LTAENGEGEELH
+22 ITAENDEGKLLPPKE
-34 PSQWKSQL
+34 WKGQL
-42 FLWHEDT
+42 FLWHEESY
-49 HYGTLL
+49 YGTLL
-55 QDRMAD
+55 EDSAI
-61 GGIVV
+61 GIAVTQ
-66 SHWELLTLLAQE
+66 WQLLTLLAGE
-78 HFSGMVE
+78 HFSSMIQ
-85 WDWDETGQACNAI
+85 WDWDETGQACIAI
-98 APVLYEAIEAGRWL
+98 APVIYESLEAGRWL
-112 PRFDEWQETGLQFHI
+112 PRFEEWQEKGLQFHI
-127 PDEVWENFNEDFW
+127 PDEVWSNFNEEFW
-140 QQDLPD
+140 EEKLPD
-146 GPSLAALTQQW
+146 GGPSLKSLTENW
-157 FEGSLNEAMAAG
+157 FQGALNEAMALG
-169 GSEAM
+169 GSSAM

-184 LTSEELHAYFDEK
+184 LTSEELDAYFDEK

-202 IRGEEDEE
+202 IAGEDEE

-218 ISEPLDEDET
+218 ISEPLDEDES
-228 WQLETILRDRKREK
+228 WELETILRDRKK
-242 RVISLTEDT
+242 TNRVISLAEDT
-251 VPAGW
+251 VPPSW
-256 KPYLPQV
+256 KKHLPDV
-263 REEQERWLKMIPMLR
+263 SEEQERWMKMMPILR
-278 ESDGTLTDSLSEHD
+278 DVDGSLRTALGEHD

-357 NGVNLSEDDFNK
+357 NGVNLSEDDFNQ
-369 LVDDQRRLVKIRGQ
+369 LVDNQRRLVKIRGQ

-414 QELVPRDE
+414 QELVPRDSDE
-422 EDGALDDE
+422 SDLEPDE
-430 DDEYDPYK
+430 DEHDPYK
-438 YARIQLELNRSLKK
+438 YAKIQLELNRSMKK
-452 LVSQLTNVSSI
+452 MIHQLTNVSSI
-463 PLVETPDA
+463 PLTETPDA
-471 FHGELRPYQ
+471 FIGELRPYQ
-480 QLGMSWMLFLRK
+480 KLGMSWMLFLRK

-507 TVQLITYLL
+507 TVQLITYLQ
-516 HIRSDEKPETPAL
+516 HVKETEKPETPSL
-529 IIAPTSVL
+529 IVAPTSVL
-537 GNWQREI
+537 GNWQREL

-557 GSSRA
+557 GPTRA
-562 KEEKFFERISGMDI
+562 KGDQFASEIKGVDV

-588 DELSGVEW
+588 EELSEVVW
-596 SCISLDEAQNIKNA
+596 TSISLDEAQNIKNA

-621 NGKHHVALTGT
+621 SGKHHIALTGT

-671 SQEKVRE
+671 SEEKVKE

-702 EKIEQKEYC
+702 EKLEQKEYC
-711 SLTAEQAALYEQ
+711 HLTAEQAALYEQ
-723 LVQETLTKVETL
+723 LVKDTLAKIETL

-767 RSILTRSEK
+767 KSILSRSEK

-783 VEAALESGE
+783 VETALESGE
-792 GTLIFTQYISMG
+792 ACLIFTQYISMG
-804 EMIQEVMKKE
+804 EMIQEVMKEE
-814 FGVDVPF
+814 FNVDVPF
-821 LNGSMAKAKRDELVD
+821 LNGSMAKGKRDELVEK
-836 RFQNGEF
+836 FQNGDF

-878 QATDRAYRIGQKR
+878 QATDRAYRIGQQR

-899 SSGTLEEKIDAMLE
+899 SSGTLEEKIDAMLT

-932 SDQDLQS
+932 SDQDLES